1 MLFFRGSWSYPSNRF
16 TKQEG
21 KISTTLLDKIANQD
35 VISSHIV
42 DNIIRTIVHTI
53 IKTITENW
61 HRKSQK
67 DLLHVGPNNF
77 NGFCS

>member
-1 MLFFRGSWSYPSNRF
+1 MLDINFAFE
-16 TKQEG
+16 EG
-21 KISTTLLDKIANQD
+21 KISTTVLDKIANQD

-42 DNIIRTIVHTI
+42 DNIIRTIAHTS

-67 DLLHVGPNNF
+67 DLLHVRPINF